1 MLFCNSVFVSII
13 VISRLKN
20 PSVVGGAVGQKTNV
34 NKRLRVKVKQ
44 CKALSI
50 SMSCHV
56 VNNKM
61 DNFLQ
66 SLGGNFLPHPSLAA
80 SPHPCQVSAAAL
92 NCSMQT

>member
-1 MLFCNSVFVSII
+1 MPFCNSVFVII
-13 VISRLKN
+13 NVISRLKN